1 MLKKSK
7 GIFGLLLSVLILL
20 AMCASGFPQTLE
32 DLLQES
38 RVRQSEERSRRPEIS
53 PLGLKEVT
61 EKPAAPPT
69 IEAPEERTFLDRRID
84 PEKYVI
90 GPGDGFMIYL
100 WGQLDQGQLLRVNPE
115 GKLLVPYVGPI
126 MVADKTLAE
135 AKREVVRQLKMR
147 YDKVDV
153 SVELSNVRGFR
164 VFVTGEVEMPGTY
177 YAWAVDRVSDMIKE
191 AGHIRVESGPV
202 RTAGIGETARTRE
215 IGSRTREI
223 GSRTREIG
231 SRRNIR
237 LSRLN
242 GETIVVDLDR
252 FLTIG
257 DLEANPYL
265 KTGDVI
271 CVPAKGELVS
281 ILGAV
286 KAQGIYEFKEGEGL
300 RDLIELAGGL
310 KENAQWSGVEI
321 ARFKEDGV
329 TKERFEVD
337 LNELYRTNPENLDGK
352 FLLKGDDQIFIRYLP
367 DWHRKAVVWIH
378 GEVKYHGPYPI
389 VEEET
394 TLSELVEKAGGFTK
408 DAFLTKAEISRWQ
421 DRQAV
426 DPEFER
432 LREMANVQGGI
443 EAMRGLEYAYFKT
456 KSRERP
462 GAMAVDFERLFA
474 EGDMTQDVLLKHGDR
489 IVIPKKLEMVNVT
502 GEVRYPGLIPFERGK
517 GTHFYINRT
526 GDYSWNA
533 DQGKTRVIKGKTGVW
548 VKLGK
553 VERVEAGDTIFV
565 PEKAEV
571 NWWEIVRDTSSVLGQ
586 LATFIILA
594 QSIAGL

>member
-1 MLKKSK
+1 MLKKPK
-7 GIFGLLLSVLILL
+7 RFLGLLLSALVLLT
-20 AMCASGFPQTLE
+20 MCASGFPQTLE
-32 DLLQES
+32 ELRRENQY
-38 RVRQSEERSRRPEIS
+38 RQSKEQPKIS
-53 PLGLKEVT
+53 SLGLKEVT
-61 EKPAAPPT
+61 EKPPEMPT
-69 IEAPEERTFLDRRID
+69 IASPQERTFLDRRID
-84 PEKYVI
+84 PEKYVV

-100 WGQLDQGQLLRVNPE
+100 WGQLDQGELLRVNPE

-153 SVELSNVRGFR
+153 SVVLSNVRGFR
-164 VFVTGEVEMPGTY
+164 VFVTGEIKKPGTY

-191 AGHIRVESGPV
+191 AGGIRVTAGRV
-202 RTAGIGETARTRE
+202 RTAGIGGTAR
-215 IGSRTREI
+215 S
-223 GSRTREIG
+223 REIG

-237 LSRLN
+237 LSRRN

-271 CVPAKGELVS
+271 YVPAKGEMVS
-281 ILGAV
+281 ILGAI
-286 KAQGIYEFKEGEGL
+286 KAQGVYEFREGEGL

-367 DWHRKAVVWIH
+367 DWHRKTVVWIH

-432 LREMANVQGGI
+432 LRAMANVQGGI

-456 KSRERP
+456 KAREHP

-474 EGDMTQDVLLKHGDR
+474 EGDMTQDVLLKHGDS
-489 IVIPKKLEMVNVT
+489 IVIPKKSEMVNVT

-533 DQGKTRVIKGKTGVW
+533 DRGKTRVIKGKTGVW
-548 VKLGK
+548 VRLDK
-553 VERVEAGDTIFV
+553 VERVEAGDTIFI

-571 NWWEIVRDTSSVLGQ
+571 NWWEIVRDTSAVLGQ
-586 LATFIILA
+586 LATFILLA